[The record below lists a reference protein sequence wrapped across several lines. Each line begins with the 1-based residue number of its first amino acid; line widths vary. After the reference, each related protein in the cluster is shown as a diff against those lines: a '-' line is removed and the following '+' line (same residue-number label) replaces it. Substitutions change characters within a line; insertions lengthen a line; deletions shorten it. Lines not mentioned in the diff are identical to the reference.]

1 MILFTYIIL
10 FVILIYA
17 LVILAFATGW
27 VKIKTFT
34 SKTTYQYPKVSIV
47 IAFRNEEENISQL
60 LHSLFAQTYPKDKTE
75 IILVDDHSSDNTVEI
90 IESNTDFA
98 IQLVKL
104 PENQTGKKAALA
116 YGINL
121 STAEI
126 IITTD
131 ADCTMS
137 ENWVLSLVNYYL
149 INKPK
154 LLVAPVLFSPA
165 KSMFQ
170 KFQSLEFLSL
180 IGSGA
185 GAIGI
190 GRPIMCNGANLL
202 FEKSL
207 YESALLENNYVSGD
221 DIFLLLSAKKKH
233 RKEILFIK
241 SADALVY
248 TKPTQTINDF
258 FKQRIRWTSKSKA
271 YRDFDIVFTAI
282 SVAFTNLMLAFTL
295 IASAFNREF
304 LFYFLVMFLIK
315 SIADIM
321 LLVPVTLFFKQ
332 QNLMW
337 WFVALQTI
345 YPFYIV
351 FTTLAGI
358 FGKFTWKS
366 RSFGLNQYF

>member
-1 MILFTYIIL
+1 MMTIITYIVL
-10 FVILIYA
+10 FVILIYV
-17 LVILAFATGW
+17 LVILAFAYGW
-27 VKIKTFT
+27 VKIKAFT

-60 LHSLFAQTYPKDKTE
+60 LHSLSAQTYPKDNTE
-75 IILVDDHSSDNTVEI
+75 IILVDDHSTDNTVEI
-90 IESNTDFA
+90 IEKNTDIA

-126 IITTD
+126 LITTD
-131 ADCTMS
+131 ADCTMGK
-137 ENWVLSLVNYYL
+137 NWVSSLVNYYL
-149 INKPK
+149 INNPK
-154 LLVAPVLFSPA
+154 LLVAPVLFSPV

-170 KFQSLEFLSL
+170 KFQALEFLSL

-207 YESALLENNYVSGD
+207 YENALLENNYASGD
-221 DIFLLLSAKKKH
+221 DIFLLLSAKKQH
-233 RKEILFIK
+233 RKEIHFIK
-241 SADALVY
+241 SIDALVY
-248 TKPTQTINDF
+248 TKPTQTIHDF

-282 SVAFTNLMLAFTL
+282 IVAFTNLMLAVTL
-295 IASAFNREF
+295 VATFISRDF
-304 LFYFLVMFLIK
+304 LFYFLLMIIIK
-315 SIADIM
+315 SIADMM
-321 LLVPVTLFFKQ
+321 LLIPVTRFFKQ
-332 QNLMW
+332 QILMW
-337 WFVALQTI
+337 WFVPLQII

-351 FTTLAGI
+351 FTILAGI
-358 FGKFTWKS
+358 FGKFTWKN
-366 RSFGLNQYF
+366 RSFR